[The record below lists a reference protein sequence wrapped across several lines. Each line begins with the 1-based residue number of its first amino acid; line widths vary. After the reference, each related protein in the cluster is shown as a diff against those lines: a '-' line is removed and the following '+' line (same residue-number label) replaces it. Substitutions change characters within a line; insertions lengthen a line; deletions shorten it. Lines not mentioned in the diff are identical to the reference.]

1 MTLNI
6 FYLGFKVRSAR
17 VKILFIQQKNFRES
31 QLAYDRHIFRLTILA
46 GGSNE
51 NGTEHCKLREEYF
64 LLAVK
69 LLPLIR

>member
-1 MTLNI
+1 MTLTF
-6 FYLGFKVRSAR
+6 FYLGFKVRIAR
-17 VKILFIQQKNFRES
+17 VKILFILQNKFRVS

-69 LLPLIR
+69 SLPLIR